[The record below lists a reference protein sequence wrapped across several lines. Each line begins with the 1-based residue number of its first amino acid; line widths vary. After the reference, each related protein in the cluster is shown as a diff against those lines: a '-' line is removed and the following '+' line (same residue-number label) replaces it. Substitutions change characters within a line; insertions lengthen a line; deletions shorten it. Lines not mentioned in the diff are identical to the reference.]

1 MLRLWKAA
9 HTARDFVQSARRDG
23 GTYELEWPPVH
34 EKFGIQAMGV
44 PLAVARLRMAERVL
58 MGFLDP
64 VEDALFVAAGLR
76 SLGYPATFHLGRET
90 APVVAPGG
98 FYAWAQ
104 CDGAVVTTSLP
115 VREEYTEVLRTGD
128 GRGALRTGGREA
140 AC

>member
-9 HTARDFVQSARRDG
+9 HTAQEFVQSARRDG
-23 GTYELEWPPVH
+23 GTYKLEWPPVR
-34 EKFGIQAMGV
+34 EGFAIQAMGV
-44 PLAVARLRMAERVL
+44 PLAVARLRMAERLL

-76 SLGYPATFHLGRET
+76 ALGYPASFHLGREA

-115 VREEYTEVLRTGD
+115 VREEYTEVLRTD
-128 GRGALRTGGREA
+128 GRKA